1 MKFDCKEIS
10 IIDEEFGCT
19 LTFSE
24 NVDDGIAQMNMTTD
38 ELMNSSGKYLMLQRT
53 YPEDEF
59 DKDYYYIEMSDFDKS
74 GEFEDFT
81 IDLYRRQFLMTY
93 CDNLFEIG
101 INIDDKKFENLMVVL
116 AQIVNKQGILNFHV

>member
-1 MKFDCKEIS
+1 
-10 IIDEEFGCT
+10 
-19 LTFSE
+19 
-24 NVDDGIAQMNMTTD
+24 
-38 ELMNSSGKYLMLQRT
+38 MLQRT

-59 DKDYYYIEMSDFDKS
+59 DKDYYYIELSDFDKS